1 MQHQAAYTLK
11 KRKEIIVVIAAVLTH
26 TEIGFHT
33 SDTSGV
39 KKIQIFYHFISDQRK
54 HTHTR

>member
-11 KRKEIIVVIAAVLTH
+11 IRKEIIVVIAAVLTH

-33 SDTSGV
+33 RYLSS
-39 KKIQIFYHFISDQRK
+39 
-54 HTHTR
+54 